1 MGYMHPITTA
11 SQHTG
16 IVTMNIM
23 YYTVAGAIAF
33 IAILT
38 VLLITHRKLKL
49 ARADAADKAA
59 RIERYSVIT
68 DAEAEADRIVN
79 IAKDAANEL
88 EIDSLRIL
96 DEAKIEAVNIIMTGE
111 AEAKAITKRADN
123 TLSDAQIAAKRL
135 NTDAL
140 AAVEIQR
147 VKRVEIEKQIEEL
160 RSSYRN
166 KKITFD
172 ELEETLSIYKD
183 DMDFAEMGFYAPHF
197 DFDTSES
204 FQNAIRANRQRQK
217 DMLRE
222 KSALGAIY
230 CTTEWTV
237 SGSKSEGKK
246 MTTRGINMTA
256 RAFNG
261 ECDAAIANTNFKNA
275 ATMEA
280 RIYKAF
286 DVLNQLNE
294 INQIHINHTYR
305 DLKIEELQLTF
316 EYRAKKQE
324 EKEEQREIR
333 AQMAEE
339 RKAQAEIDR
348 AIREAEEEERR
359 AQKALDKARKEMAE
373 KLAKMTEEQAVK
385 YQDKIDA
392 LQDALTEAE
401 LKGQK
406 ALSMAQQTKR
416 GHVYVISNI
425 GSFGDNVFKI
435 GMTRRL
441 DPQDRVDELGSA
453 SVPFLFDVHA
463 MIHSDD
469 APAMESSLHQAFNE
483 KRTNLVNKRK
493 EFFNVSLEEIK
504 AAVFNVA
511 GSDVDFVETAS
522 AQHYHETQAIRK
534 QQEAKVTQIQNE
546 VKQPRF
552 AESI

>member
-1 MGYMHPITTA
+1 
-11 SQHTG
+11 
-16 IVTMNIM
+16 MNVI
-23 YYTVAGAIAF
+23 YYSIAGVVAF
-33 IAILT
+33 IA
-38 VLLITHRKLKL
+38 VLAVLVVNNRKLK
-49 ARADAADKAA
+49 AAKAEIADKAA
-59 RIERYSVIT
+59 RLERYATIT

-79 IAKDAANEL
+79 IAKAAAQEL
-88 EIDSLRIL
+88 ETDSQRIL
-96 DEAKIEAVNIIMTGE
+96 DESKTEAASTIEASE
-111 AEAKAITKRADN
+111 ADAKAITTRADN
-123 TLSDAQIAAKRL
+123 ILSDARIAAKRL
-135 NTDAL
+135 NTEAL
-140 AAVEIQR
+140 AAVETQR
-147 VKRVEIEKQIEEL
+147 AKRTEIEKQIDEL
-160 RSSYRN
+160 RNSYRE
-166 KKITFD
+166 KKITYD
-172 ELEETLSIYKD
+172 ELDEALSIYKD
-183 DMDFAEMGFYAPHF
+183 DMEFAEMGFYAAHF
-197 DFDTSES
+197 DFDTSEA

-217 DMLRE
+217 DMLRV
-222 KSALGAIY
+222 KTTLGAIY

-237 SGSKSEGKK
+237 SGSKTEGKK

-261 ECDAAIANTNFKNA
+261 ECNAAIANTNFKNV
-275 ATMEA
+275 ATMES

-286 DVLNQLNE
+286 DVLNKLNE
-294 INQIHINHTYR
+294 VNQIHINHAYR
-305 DLKIEELQLTF
+305 DLKLEELQLTF

-373 KLAKMTEEQAVK
+373 KLAKMTAEQASK
-385 YQDKIDA
+385 YQEKIDA

-425 GSFGDNVFKI
+425 GSFGENVFKI

-469 APAMESSLHQAFNE
+469 APAMENSLHQHFSE

-504 AAVFNVA
+504 AAVFDVA
-511 GSDVDFVETAS
+511 GSDVDFIETAS
-522 AQHYHETQAIRK
+522 AQHYHETKAIRK
-534 QQEAKVTQIQNE
+534 QQAAAVTLVKNE
-546 VKQPRF
+546 VKPPRF
-552 AESI
+552 AETI